1 MKKGI
6 EKSKPGVVTEKAL
19 PWMRPFMPGMVNH
32 PVYSTWAL
40 VRAMECASR
49 KVLFPYLEMDKGED
63 AVGCEVFIRHLAPA
77 PLGKTVR
84 VIAKFKEKKGPIVVC
99 ELEAFCGNVK
109 IGEGTH
115 KQFVLSTKKHKKFLK
130 AAKQLT

>member
-1 MKKGI
+1 MKPGI
-6 EKSKPGVVTEKAL
+6 EKAKEAVFAETAES
-19 PWMRPFMPGMVNH
+19 WMRPFMPGMVNH

-40 VRAMECASR
+40 ARAMECASR

-63 AVGCEVFIRHLAPA
+63 AVGCEVYVRHLAPA
-77 PLGKTVR
+77 AIGQAVR
-84 VIAKFKEKKGPIVVC
+84 VIARFKEKKGPIVVC

-115 KQFVLSTKKHKKFLK
+115 KQFILSKERYKRFLK
-130 AAKQLT
+130 TS